1 MFFFL
6 KVEIWCTPCIGT
18 QALSRTWAKTQGA
31 RAVLTSSLGDTQA
44 RKDTEARNAKANA
57 PALATAMRDEV
68 LNIYNLKVPPS
79 SFADAVL

>member
-1 MFFFL
+1 MRYFH
-6 KVEIWCTPCIGT
+6 
-18 QALSRTWAKTQGA
+18 ALAYKQKDHTATA
-31 RAVLTSSLGDTQA
+31 ALVTSSLGDTQA